1 MSRSLDLT
9 NTLKTPEGSIPR
21 PPSGYS
27 TKIGDEPVLGTDR
40 EREADDCPRANKTA
54 PSTPGRRSAIKVLF
68 AVVVFL
74 IGAFILAVTTSRTDY
89 IEYWASARLLVKHS
103 DPYSPA
109 GIMALEKSQGFRSDR
124 PIIMLNPPWALFLI
138 APLGFVGLR
147 TGLFL
152 WTIVTAMCVVASVWL
167 LRAPPGNRAFAYV
180 FAPAVAA
187 VFMGQSST
195 FLLLG
200 FTLFLA
206 LHRSHPFLSGVA
218 LLLMAIKPHLF
229 FVFWFVLLVDCIATK
244 RYTIILGGIAAL
256 ALSSLLSMFFDPR
269 VWQDYVTMFRGYK
282 IQQGFLPTAS
292 MLFRMLI
299 DVHAFWLLFVP
310 SAIATAWG
318 IRYYIKNKN
327 QWDWRRQGMLLMIVT
342 VFASP
347 YGYFTD
353 EAVLL
358 PSILY
363 ALSFRKQS
371 KHAAWTLLA
380 VNTIALALVL
390 GRHALLASRAYMWTP
405 ITWLLWYLYATHGHR
420 AGKSPATAAE
430 LDQTTNTE
438 SAP

>member
-1 MSRSLDLT
+1 MKRDFST
-9 NTLKTPEGSIPR
+9 YGSNA
-21 PPSGYS
+21 
-27 TKIGDEPVLGTDR
+27 TE
-40 EREADDCPRANKTA
+40 A
-54 PSTPGRRSAIKVLF
+54 PSVTPIADQGVYDRPAASTNDPIALRRRSVIMAIF
-68 AVVVFL
+68 VVAVFL
-74 IGAFILAVTTSRTDY
+74 IAAFILTVTTSRTDY
-89 IEYWASARLLVKHS
+89 IEYWASARLLVHHT
-103 DPYSPA
+103 DPYSPVDVL
-109 GIMALEKSQGFRSDR
+109 ALEKSQGFRSHR

-138 APLGFVGLR
+138 APLGLVGLR

-152 WTIVTAMCVVASVWL
+152 WTVATALCVVGSVWL
-167 LRAPPGNRAFAYV
+167 LRAPSENRAFAYV
-180 FAPAVAA
+180 FAPAIAT

-200 FTLFLA
+200 FTLFLT
-206 LHRSHPFLSGVA
+206 LHRNHPFFAGAS

-229 FVFWFVLLVDCIATK
+229 FVFWFVLLVDCISTS

-256 ALSSLLSMFFDPR
+256 ALSSLLSMSFDLR
-269 VWQDYVTMFRGYK
+269 IWQHYITMFRGYK

-292 MLFRMLI
+292 MLFRILI

-318 IRYYIKNKN
+318 IRYYTKNKN
-327 QWDWRRQGMLLMIVT
+327 QWDWRRHGMLLMIVT

-380 VNTIALALVL
+380 INTIAIALVL

-405 ITWLLWYLYATHGHR
+405 ITWLLWFLYATHGHR
-420 AGKSPATAAE
+420 AGTSPATAAE
-430 LDQTTNTE
+430 LDQITNADN
-438 SAP
+438 AP